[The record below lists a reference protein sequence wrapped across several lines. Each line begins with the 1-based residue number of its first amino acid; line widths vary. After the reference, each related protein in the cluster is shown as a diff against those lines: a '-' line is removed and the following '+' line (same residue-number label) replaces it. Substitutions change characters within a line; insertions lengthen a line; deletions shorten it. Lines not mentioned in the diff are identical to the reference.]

1 MKRQRYDYSGLSW
14 KTRNEPQYA
23 HLKLLW
29 GWIIYFILYFLTE
42 NLIPYEKCHV
52 IHCRLDDIIPF
63 NEYFAIF
70 YCGWF
75 LLVFGSLLYTMLYH
89 VEGFRKLQTFL
100 IVTQAVAMA
109 CYIIYPSRQDL
120 RPEHFDR
127 NNIFTFVMGLIYAFD
142 TSTGVCPS
150 LHAAYSIGILSVGL
164 KDQALP
170 KLLKLL
176 LTFFV
181 IMVCLAVCF
190 VKQHSA
196 VDVLMALPV
205 CLLAEMI
212 TYGKD
217 YWLPKFRKG

>member
-217 YWLPKFRKG
+217 YWLPKFRKA

>member
-29 GWIIYFILYFLTE
+29 GWIIYFIFYFLTE

-100 IVTQAVAMA
+100 IVTQVVAMA

-127 NNIFTFVMGLIYAFD
+127 NNIFTFVMSFIYAFD

-170 KLLKLL
+170 KLLKIL
-176 LTFFV
+176 LTVFV

-205 CLLAEMI
+205 CLLAEII

-217 YWLPKFRKG
+217 YWMPKFRKG